1 VGWFLVSNSP
11 KGTFAMAGRTV
22 REAMWD
28 ERREWIRKQRESG
41 MSVAQLCRD
50 HGIHLGNFHAWRLRI
65 AELDAMSEPKSEAIT
80 ETRSHGPFAKPTFLQ
95 VTIPSNAAFARQET
109 WVEVSIAS
117 GMIVRVPSSNLAAI
131 EAVVSSLNRLGAEGR
146 T

>member
-1 VGWFLVSNSP
+1 
-11 KGTFAMAGRTV
+11 MAGRTV
-22 REAMWD
+22 RDEMWN

-41 MSVAQLCRD
+41 VSVAQFCRD
-50 HGIHLGNFHAWRLRI
+50 HGLHLGNFHAWRLRI
-65 AELDAMSEPKSEAIT
+65 AELDAMSEHKSEAIT
-80 ETRSHGPFAKPTFLQ
+80 DTRSGGSSAKPTFLQ

-131 EAVVSSLNRLGAEGR
+131 EAVVSSLNRLGPEGR
-146 T
+146 A